1 MGGALDGIRVLELA
15 RYQAGP
21 RGGMILSDL
30 GAEVIKIEK
39 LGGEETRKSE
49 PVVRGQ
55 SVYFTVYNRGKKSLC
70 LDMRTERGKE
80 IFAALVPTADIV
92 LQNFRPGVME
102 KMGFGYDRLRQLKP
116 DIILCSVS
124 GFGQY
129 GPYRD
134 RPAFDPLGQAMSG
147 LMSLTGKPVGQP
159 LGAATSLVDRYTSL
173 HATIGMLA
181 ALRHRDRT
189 GEGQVVDCCL
199 LDSGFTMVEI
209 PLSYYLATGQE
220 GGEGG
225 RPPYK
230 CKDGYVVIS
239 ASGRA
244 MATRL
249 IQIATGDDNA
259 TVAGLDEPCRPQRSA
274 QGGGLEMVRGKYRRS
289 RRRNAARRRHPGRAG
304 QDDPAGRRGP
314 ASLGARD
321 AGQDA
326 GRAGRRDPR
335 ARRDDQDV
343 ENAGPRRS
351 RSDPRRAHRRSAVV
365 AARLRPDDIAGAAR
379 GEGDRVAAQPRRTL
393 SVPRR
398 RGGETRLLY
407 RA

>member
-1 MGGALDGIRVLELA
+1 MGGSLDGIRVLELA

-49 PVVRGQ
+49 PLVRGQ

-80 IFAALVPTADIV
+80 IFAALVPKADIV

-102 KMGFGYDRLRQLKP
+102 KMGFGYEELCKLKR
-116 DIILCSVS
+116 DIILVSVS

-173 HATIGMLA
+173 HATIGALA
-181 ALRHRDRT
+181 ALHHRDKT

-209 PLSYYLATGQE
+209 PLSYYLATGEE

-230 CKDGYVVIS
+230 AKDGYVVIS
-239 ASGRA
+239 ASGRE
-244 MATRL
+244 MASRL
-249 IQIATGDDNA
+249 MRIATGDEGASAEGFTSRVGQGDARKQAVTNWCAENTVDHIVA
-259 TVAGLDEPCRPQRSA
+259 TLLAAEIPVAPVKTIPQAAKDPHLWER
-274 QGGGLEMVRGKYRRS
+274 EMLVKMPDALAGEIHVPGATIKMS
-289 RRRNAARRRHPGRAG
+289 KTPGRIGHVPTPGEHTDAVLSSLLG
-304 QDDPAGRRGP
+304 YDAAMLRELR
-314 ASLGARD
+314 ASK
-321 AGQDA
+321 
-326 GRAGRRDPR
+326 
-335 ARRDDQDV
+335 V
-343 ENAGPRRS
+343 
-351 RSDPRRAHRRSAVV
+351 
-365 AARLRPDDIAGAAR
+365 IA
-379 GEGDRVAAQPRRTL
+379 
-393 SVPRR
+393 
-398 RGGETRLLY
+398 
-407 RA
+407 

>member
-1 MGGALDGIRVLELA
+1 MAGSLDGVRVLELA

-49 PVVRGQ
+49 PLVRGQ
-55 SVYFTVYNRGKKSLC
+55 SVYFSVYNRGKKSLC

-102 KMGFGYDRLRQLKP
+102 KMGFGYDRLRALKP
-116 DIILCSVS
+116 DIILTSVS

-147 LMSLTGKPVGQP
+147 LMSLTGAPVGQP

-173 HATIGMLA
+173 HATIGTLA
-181 ALRHRDRT
+181 ALRHRDQT

-249 IQIATGDDNA
+249 MQIATGDDNA
-259 TVAGLDEPCRPQRSA
+259 SV
-274 QGGGLEMVRGKYRRS
+274 GGWTS
-289 RRRNAARRRHPGRAG
+289 RVG
-304 QDDPAGRRGP
+304 QDDPRKLAVSKWCAENTVDHVVKSLLDAEIPVAPVKTIPQAAVDPHLWEREMLVKMEDAVAGELYVPGVTVKMSQTPGRVGP
-314 ASLGARD
+314 VPTPGQHTDEVLGRLLGYD
-321 AGQDA
+321 ADTLGQ
-326 GRAGRRDPR
+326 
-335 ARRDDQDV
+335 
-343 ENAGPRRS
+343 
-351 RSDPRRAHRRSAVV
+351 
-365 AARLRPDDIAGAAR
+365 LRQAGAIA
-379 GEGDRVAAQPRRTL
+379 
-393 SVPRR
+393 
-398 RGGETRLLY
+398 
-407 RA
+407 

>member
-1 MGGALDGIRVLELA
+1 MRGSLEGVRVLELA

-55 SVYFTVYNRGKKSLC
+55 SVYFSVYDGSMKSKC

-80 IFAALVPTADIV
+80 IFAALVPTADMV

-102 KMGFGYDRLRQLKP
+102 KMGFGYDRLCELKP
-116 DIILCSVS
+116 DIILISVS

-147 LMSLTGKPVGQP
+147 LMSLTGAPVGTP

-173 HATIGMLA
+173 HATIGALA
-181 ALRHRDRT
+181 ALHHRDKT

-220 GGEGG
+220 GGEG
-225 RPPYK
+225 
-230 CKDGYVVIS
+230 
-239 ASGRA
+239 AS
-244 MATRL
+244 
-249 IQIATGDDNA
+249 
-259 TVAGLDEPCRPQRSA
+259 V
-274 QGGGLEMVRGKYRRS
+274 GGWTS
-289 RRRNAARRRHPGRAG
+289 RVG
-304 QDDPAGRRGP
+304 QDDPRKLAVAKWCAENTVDHIVTTLLAAEIPAAAVKTIPQAAEDPHLWEREMLVKMPDALAGEIHVP
-314 ASLGARD
+314 GATIKMSKTP
-321 AGQDA
+321 G
-326 GRAGRRDPR
+326 
-335 ARRDDQDV
+335 
-343 ENAGPRRS
+343 
-351 RSDPRRAHRRSAVV
+351 
-365 AARLRPDDIAGAAR
+365 
-379 GEGDRVAAQPRRTL
+379 RVAPVPTPGQHTDELL
-393 SVPRR
+393 SSIL
-398 RGGETRLLY
+398 GY
-407 RA
+407 DRAALAELREAKVIG

>member
-1 MGGALDGIRVLELA
+1 LELA

-49 PVVRGQ
+49 PLVRGQ
-55 SVYFTVYNRGKKSLC
+55 SVYFSVYNRGKKSLC
-70 LDMRTERGKE
+70 LDMRTARGKE

-102 KMGFGYDRLRQLKP
+102 KMGFGYEELRALKP
-116 DIILCSVS
+116 DIILTSVS

-147 LMSLTGKPVGQP
+147 LMSLTGAPVGTP

-173 HATIGMLA
+173 HATIGTLA
-181 ALRHRDRT
+181 ALRHRDQT

-225 RPPYK
+225 RPPYQA
-230 CKDGYVVIS
+230 KDGHVVIS
-239 ASGRA
+239 ASGRE
-244 MATRL
+244 MASRL
-249 IQIATGDDNA
+249 MRIATGDDGA
-259 TVAGLDEPCRPQRSA
+259 AADGFTSRVG
-274 QGGGLEMVRGKYRRS
+274 QGD
-289 RRRNAARRRHPGRAG
+289 ARRQAVIKWCSENTVEHIVSTLLAAEIPVAPVKTIPQAAQDPHLWEREMLVKMPDALAGEIHVPGATIKMSKTPGRVG
-304 QDDPAGRRGP
+304 HVPTPGEHTDEILSGL
-314 ASLGARD
+314 LGYDAAALRD
-321 AGQDA
+321 L
-326 GRAGRRDPR
+326 RAGKII
-335 ARRDDQDV
+335 
-343 ENAGPRRS
+343 G
-351 RSDPRRAHRRSAVV
+351 
-365 AARLRPDDIAGAAR
+365 
-379 GEGDRVAAQPRRTL
+379 
-393 SVPRR
+393 
-398 RGGETRLLY
+398 
-407 RA
+407 

>member
-1 MGGALDGIRVLELA
+1 MAGSLDGIRVLELA

-49 PVVRGQ
+49 PLVRGQ
-55 SVYFTVYNRGKKSLC
+55 SVYFSVYNRGKKSLC

-102 KMGFGYDRLRQLKP
+102 KMGFGYERLCELKP

-147 LMSLTGKPVGQP
+147 LMSLTGAPVGTP

-173 HATIGMLA
+173 HATIGTLA
-181 ALRHRDRT
+181 ALRHRDKT

-220 GGEGG
+220 GGVGG
-225 RPPYK
+225 RPPYQA
-230 CKDGYVVIS
+230 KDGHVVIS
-239 ASGRA
+239 ASGRV
-244 MATRL
+244 MATKL
-249 IQIATGDDNA
+249 MQIATGDESAAVGGWTSRVGPLDSRKQAVAKWCAENTVEHIVSTLLAAEIPVAPVKTIPQAAEDPHLWEREMLVKVPDALAGEIHVPGA
-259 TVAGLDEPCRPQRSA
+259 TIKMS
-274 QGGGLEMVRGKYRRS
+274 KT
-289 RRRNAARRRHPGRAG
+289 PGRVG
-304 QDDPAGRRGP
+304 HVPTPGEHTDELL
-314 ASLGARD
+314 SSILGYD
-321 AGQDA
+321 KPMLQ
-326 GRAGRRDPR
+326 
-335 ARRDDQDV
+335 
-343 ENAGPRRS
+343 E
-351 RSDPRRAHRRSAVV
+351 
-365 AARLRPDDIAGAAR
+365 LRTANVIG
-379 GEGDRVAAQPRRTL
+379 
-393 SVPRR
+393 
-398 RGGETRLLY
+398 
-407 RA
+407 